1 MRMFYLAACA
11 LVILAMQALSQNL
24 TQTDSLSVKNIPQ
37 ISVPGII
44 SVDNRSESSGNLI
57 KTGTQET
64 EPYMAPDE
72 SYLIFTSK
80 NRPGGY
86 GGWDLWICFHQPDR
100 SWTEPTNM
108 GPKINTAE
116 DEYGPR
122 VSPYGNFLL
131 FTRENRGKTMDIYWV
146 GIGVVDTCR
155 KTEKLT

>member
-1 MRMFYLAACA
+1 MKIIYLTACA
-11 LVILAMQALSQNL
+11 IVILAMQAISQNL

-37 ISVPGII
+37 ISAPGIN
-44 SVDNRSESSGNLI
+44 SLDNRSESLVNLI

-86 GGWDLWICFHQPDR
+86 GGWDLWICFHQPDS

-131 FTRENRGKTMDIYWV
+131 FNRENRGKTIDIYWV
-146 GIGVVDTCR
+146 SIRFIDTYL
-155 KTEKLT
+155 KTEILA